1 MIQNMQK
8 RLFYDQE
15 QPDSDV
21 KRKFL
26 IIKSRRSRL
35 KSMIF
40 KDFQTGLRN
49 HFLHTFLDENVRK
62 KLRFLN

>member
-21 KRKFL
+21 KRQFL

-40 KDFQTGLRN
+40 KDFQTGL
-49 HFLHTFLDENVRK
+49 
-62 KLRFLN
+62 